1 MSNATEAIQQHH
13 AEILARLS
21 EQVRLLVERHPEA
34 DPAALAD
41 LLTQEL
47 MPHAVGEERFLYPAV
62 EPLIRAHGNATA
74 TMSLDHRVIAD
85 YIAAITQTAQQLAA
99 APPEPP
105 VRAEMRDR
113 LARLALQLEAVLR
126 LHLRKEEEVYL
137 PLFARYLSAE
147 EQQRVLDGM
156 HAVQLGDAP
165 AGGEVL
171 DVRPLP
177 PAQRH
182 ERIFQTFAALP
193 PGASFV
199 LINDHDPKPL
209 YYQFV
214 HEHPGTFTWEYEER
228 GPTAWRVRIGKVPT
242 AT

>member
-1 MSNATEAIQQHH
+1 MTTVTEAIQRHH
-13 AEILARLS
+13 AEILSRLS
-21 EQVRLLVERHPEA
+21 EQVHLLVERRPEA
-34 DPAALAD
+34 NPTALAE
-41 LLTQEL
+41 LLTREL

-62 EPLIRAHGNATA
+62 EPLIQAHGSATA

-85 YIAAITQTAQQLAA
+85 YITAITQTAQELAA
-99 APPEPP
+99 APPSA
-105 VRAEMRDR
+105 RAQALDR

-156 HAVQLGDAP
+156 HAVQPGDAP
-165 AGGEVL
+165 ATGEVL

-182 ERIFQTFAALP
+182 ERIFQTFVALP
-193 PGASFV
+193 SGASFV
-199 LINDHDPKPL
+199 LVNDHDPKPL

-214 HEHPGTFTWEYEER
+214 HEHPGEFTWAYEER
-228 GPTAWRVRIGKVPT
+228 GPTVWRVRIGKV
-242 AT
+242 